1 MLGRDTLWRQGSVI
15 TQAVAIAADLFDDSS
30 SCLTRA
36 LVVTHD
42 CDLPNDR
49 EVEVE
54 VIVGDVVDTLN
65 KQFARAR
72 NVRRLHLAFDMTS
85 GPQKFLELQ
94 ITARQSIPKSLIAD
108 AKPDSDWT
116 LSDEEKRAL
125 KQWLAARYGRPAF
138 PNAFE
143 SYLRKNVS
151 KKETVEDR
159 LCKSLE
165 KVSAHLFGVFFDLG
179 ENRAIELANG
189 TPYDLKIA
197 VVYYAI
203 EGGQTARLVAEEV
216 ASEIREIFHGAY
228 GTPESATE
236 IALES
241 CEAVADIFFPISDLR
256 KVDQWRAEYISL
268 RQDPPESFLAAGEL
282 PA

>member
-1 MLGRDTLWRQGSVI
+1 MLGRDTPWRQGSLI
-15 TQAVAIAADLFDDSS
+15 AQADAIAAGLFDEASAD
-30 SCLTRA
+30 LKRA
-36 LVVTHD
+36 LVITHD

-49 EVEVE
+49 ELEVE
-54 VIVGDVVDTLN
+54 VMVGDVVDKLN

-72 NVRRLHLAFDMTS
+72 NVRRLHLAFDTS
-85 GPQKFLELQ
+85 SGTQQFLDLQ
-94 ITARQSIPKSLIAD
+94 ITARQSICKSLIAA
-108 AKPDSDWT
+108 AKPDSSWI

-143 SYLRKNVS
+143 THLRKNVG

-159 LCKSLE
+159 LGKALE
-165 KVSAHLFGVFFDLG
+165 KVSAHLVGVFFDLG
-179 ENRAIELANG
+179 ENRAAELTDG
-189 TPYDLKIA
+189 TPYDLRIT
-197 VVYYAI
+197 VVYDAS
-203 EGGQTARLVAEEV
+203 EGGQPARLAAEDV
-216 ASEIREIFHGAY
+216 VSEIREIFQSAY
-228 GTPESATE
+228 GPPDAATE

-241 CEAVADIFFPISDLR
+241 CEAVADIRFPLSDLR

-268 RQDPPESFLAAGEL
+268 RQDPQEQFLAVGEM

>member
-1 MLGRDTLWRQGSVI
+1 MLGRDTPWRQGSLI
-15 TQAVAIAADLFDDSS
+15 AQADAIAAGLFDEASAD
-30 SCLTRA
+30 LKRA

-49 EVEVE
+49 ELEVE
-54 VIVGDVVDTLN
+54 VMVGDVVDKLN

-72 NVRRLHLAFDMTS
+72 NVRRLHLAFDTPS
-85 GPQKFLELQ
+85 GSQQFIDLQ
-94 ITARQSIPKSLIAD
+94 ITAKQSISKSLIAG
-108 AKPDSDWT
+108 AKPDSDWV

-143 SYLRKNVS
+143 TYLRKNVS

-159 LCKSLE
+159 LGKALE
-165 KVSAHLFGVFFDLG
+165 KVSAHLVGVFFDLG
-179 ENRAIELANG
+179 ENCAAELTDG
-189 TPYDLKIA
+189 TPYDLRIT
-197 VVYYAI
+197 VVYDAS
-203 EGGQTARLVAEEV
+203 EGGQPARLAAEDV
-216 ASEIREIFHGAY
+216 VSEIREIFQSAY
-228 GTPESATE
+228 GPPDAATE

-241 CEAVADIFFPISDLR
+241 CEAVADLRFPLSDLR

-268 RQDPPESFLAAGEL
+268 RQDPPESFLAVGEM